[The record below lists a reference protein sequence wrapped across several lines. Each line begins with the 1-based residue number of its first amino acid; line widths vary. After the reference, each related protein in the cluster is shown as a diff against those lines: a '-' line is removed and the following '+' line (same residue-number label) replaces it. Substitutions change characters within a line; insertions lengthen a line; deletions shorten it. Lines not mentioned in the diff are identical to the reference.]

1 VPTYEYRCNR
11 CDETFEELLLDSDD
25 IKSYAREHPCPS
37 CKQPAL
43 RVPSAANFSF
53 SAPAR
58 ATAGSGVH
66 GQSGSH
72 DLDYPSLDKAVGRSA
87 SKKWTEYDERKA
99 VRDKVRKE
107 AGTNSVTVAGD
118 TAVPSD
124 SKVLD
129 ARAKGLRTWSRARKE
144 AG

>member
-1 VPTYEYRCNR
+1 M
-11 CDETFEELLLDSDD
+11 
-25 IKSYAREHPCPS
+25 
-37 CKQPAL
+37 
-43 RVPSAANFSF
+43 
-53 SAPAR
+53 
-58 ATAGSGVH
+58 
-66 GQSGSH
+66 
-72 DLDYPSLDKAVGRSA
+72 GRSA